1 MAGAFDFD
9 LEKNPPVVQ
18 STADNSSDG
27 AVPGETF
34 TYGDS
39 TYAKIQRL
47 AAKLNIEQRGI
58 ERVPAA
64 EQTDT
69 SVFNIGSMWLAANMV
84 VSSFAIGVLGK
95 SVYSL
100 GFVDA
105 ILTVLFFN
113 LLGIMTVC
121 FFSCFGPFGLRQM
134 VFSRLWFGWYVTKGF
149 AVLNILACMGWS
161 AANAIVGAQMLHAVN
176 SDVPGFAAI
185 LIIAICTL
193 LVTFAGYKVVHLYEY
208 WSWIPTF
215 IVFMIILG
223 TFAHSGDFQNIPMGV
238 GTSEMGSV
246 LSFGSAVYGFATGW
260 TSYAADYTVYQ
271 PANRSK
277 RKIFFST
284 WLGLIVPLLFVE
296 MLGVAVMT
304 ATDIKGS
311 KYDLGYATSGN
322 GGLIAAVLQPL
333 GGFGDFCLVILA
345 LSIVANNCPN
355 FYSVALTVQVL
366 SRYAQR
372 VPRFIWTFLGTGISI
387 AIAIPGY
394 SHFETVLENFM
405 NFIAYWLA
413 IYSAIAIM
421 DHFVFKR
428 GFSGYVVENFDKREK
443 LPVGIAA
450 TIAFGFGVAG
460 MITGMSQ
467 PWYVGPIAKH
477 AAGGDVGFEAD
488 WADDE
493 EFDDPSALPPQ
504 QITTNKDGTKTVVS
518 YRFNDEGKKVKVTR
532 RIKTTV
538 VREHVNPQVAERRT
552 WAKFGLEKGHAAGPS
567 FDTTSVG
574 ENIVFRPSVNWK
586 AQAAEAEK
594 NGGEKGS
601 IKDQLKDKK
610 VKCRICS
617 GEHFTARC
625 PFKDTMAPVDEPG
638 AGGAEGGAAAGEDAA
653 GGLGAGGGSYVPPHL
668 RKGAAGGGER
678 MAGKYEKDDLATL
691 RVTNVSELAEEQELR
706 DLFERFGR
714 VTRVFLARDRETQRA
729 KGFAF
734 ISFADRSDAARACD
748 KMDGFGYRHLI
759 LRVEFAKRA
768 T

>member
-1 MAGAFDFD
+1 MAGLDFD
-9 LEKNPPVVQ
+9 LEKSPPVAQ
-18 STADNSSDG
+18 AITDNSSDG
-27 AVPGETF
+27 AVPGESF
-34 TYGDS
+34 AYGDS
-39 TYAKIQRL
+39 LYARLQRL
-47 AAKLNIEQRGI
+47 AGKLKIEQRGI

-69 SVFNIGSMWLAANMV
+69 SYFNIGSMWLAANMV
-84 VSSFAIGVLGK
+84 VSTFAIGALAHPVFG
-95 SVYSL
+95 L

-121 FFSCFGPFGLRQM
+121 FFSCFGPFGLRQI
-134 VFSRLWFGWYVTKGF
+134 VFSRFWFGWWVTKF
-149 AVLNILACMGWS
+149 LAILSTLACIGWS
-161 AANAIVGAQMLHAVN
+161 AANAIVGGQMIHAVN
-176 SDVPGFAAI
+176 HNVPGWAAI
-185 LIIAICTL
+185 LIIAFCTL
-193 LVTFAGYKVVHLYEY
+193 LITLAGYKVVHLYEY

-215 IVFMIILG
+215 LVFLIVLG
-223 TFAHSGDFQNIPMGV
+223 TFAHSGDFQNIPMEA
-238 GTSEMGSV
+238 GTSEMAGV

-271 PANRSK
+271 PANRS
-277 RKIFFST
+277 RLRIFFST
-284 WLGLIVPLLFVE
+284 WFGLIFPLLFVE
-296 MLGVAVMT
+296 MLGVALMT
-304 ATDIKGS
+304 ATTMDGGNN
-311 KYDLGYATSGN
+311 KYQAGYEAAGN
-322 GGLIAAVLQPL
+322 GGLIGAVLEPL
-333 GGFGDFCLVILA
+333 GGFGKFCLVILA

-355 FYSVALTVQVL
+355 IYSVALTVQVL

-372 VPRFIWTFLGTGISI
+372 VPRFMWTFLGSCVSV

-394 SHFETVLENFM
+394 EHFETVLENFM
-405 NFIAYWLA
+405 NFTAYWLA
-413 IYSAIAIM
+413 IYSGISLT
-421 DHFVFKR
+421 DHFIFKR
-428 GFSGYVVENFDKREK
+428 GFSAYRVENYDKPEK
-443 LPVGIAA
+443 LPVGMAA
-450 TIAFGFGVAG
+450 ALAFGFGVAG
-460 MITGMSQ
+460 MVTGMSQ
-467 PWYVGPIAKH
+467 PDANEELKKKNSR
-477 AAGGDVGFEAD
+477 AD

-493 EFDDPSALPPQ
+493 EFDEPSALPAQ
-504 QITTNKDGTKTVVS
+504 QVTTNKDGTKTVTS
-518 YRFNDEGKKVKVTR
+518 YRFNDDGKKVKVTR

-625 PFKDTMAPVDEPG
+625 PFKDTMAPVDEPS
-638 AGGAEGGAAAGEDAA
+638 AGGEGEGAAGEEAA